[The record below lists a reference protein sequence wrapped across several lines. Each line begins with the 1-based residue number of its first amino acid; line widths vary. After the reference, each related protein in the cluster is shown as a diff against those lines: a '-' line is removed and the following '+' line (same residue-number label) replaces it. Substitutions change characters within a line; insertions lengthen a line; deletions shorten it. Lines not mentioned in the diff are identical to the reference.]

1 MSRIRLAV
9 LVSGGGSNLQAILDA
24 IQSGSLDAE
33 VACVISNRKAA
44 FGLERAR
51 KFGIEDIYIGKGNY
65 PEESLRDKAL
75 LEVLEAQNIDLIVL
89 AGYLNILP
97 SAVVKRFKGRIIN
110 VHPSLIPKYCGEGF
124 YGHHVHEAVLA
135 AGETESGATVH
146 FVDEGVD
153 TGAIIAQRTVPV
165 MPDDT
170 VETLSARVLKV
181 EHRTLVE
188 TIIGIAEKRIK
199 IGEEAAH
206 EA

>member
-1 MSRIRLAV
+1 MPRIRLAV

-24 IQSGSLDAE
+24 IQVGTLNAE

-51 KFGIEDIYIGKGNY
+51 KFGIEDCYIGKGNY
-65 PEESLRDKAL
+65 PDETFRAMAL
-75 LEVLEAQNIDLIVL
+75 IETLKEHDVDLVVL
-89 AGYLNILP
+89 AGYLDILP
-97 SAVVKRFKGRIIN
+97 KAIIEQYKKRIIN
-110 VHPSLIPKYCGEGF
+110 IHPSLIPKFCGHGF

-135 AGETESGATVH
+135 AGESESGATVH

-153 TGAIIAQRTVPV
+153 TGAIIAQRSVPV

-170 VETLSARVLKV
+170 VESLGARVLKV

-188 TIIGIAEKRIK
+188 AIVGIVEKRIK
-199 IGEEAAH
+199 IGEEATH